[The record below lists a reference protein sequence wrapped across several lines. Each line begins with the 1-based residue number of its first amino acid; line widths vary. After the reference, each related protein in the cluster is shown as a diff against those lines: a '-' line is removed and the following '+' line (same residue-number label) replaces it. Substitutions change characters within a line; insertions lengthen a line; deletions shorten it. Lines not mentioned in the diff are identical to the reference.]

1 MDRLR
6 KLSLIHLIPFTAA
19 SISFILSMTEYYL
32 LSNISFATYKYW
44 MENISLPILAVAI
57 LAGIPRLYYLWKR
70 MRGNRLE

>member
-1 MDRLR
+1 
-6 KLSLIHLIPFTAA
+6 
-19 SISFILSMTEYYL
+19 MTEYYL